1 MSEKKYLLMELKSYL
16 KFEYLKCFKAL
27 LLFVNPTQKKKKK
40 KIKIMVKISNLTK
53 NKGR

>member
-40 KIKIMVKISNLTK
+40 IKIMVKISNLTK
-53 NKGR
+53 NKGK